1 MAIQAHGWTGAAVR
15 ERPDAMLQNTTRPYF
30 RASTGELAALVD
42 AGQDLPGI
50 AAELAHRNRRAARAL
65 AARVAD
71 MLRSGASV
79 VALRDADTDQPVAVQ
94 IERGEPFRRAADP
107 AVILCE
113 HGEVIPD
120 QRETVVSVE
129 RVKPAD
135 APARRK
141 AKAKGTAAPDAPE
154 ALPREY
160 LADYLRRHRKY
171 AKSADAKAALPAL
184 AWREYCW
191 RFRREVV
198 PLPDHIEVGAQERAR
213 IRDAFQAWRERDAA
227 ERAEWEARQTEA
239 QRLVLQAWAS
249 QDMPER
255 IAAYTHRRWQG
266 RADRPVA
273 QKFSSDFRDRVFRR
287 FSKMIR
293 RQHGISPEPMPV

>member
-1 MAIQAHGWTGAAVR
+1 
-15 ERPDAMLQNTTRPYF
+15 MLQNTTRPYF

-50 AAELAHRNRRAARAL
+50 AAELAHRNRGAARAL

-94 IERGEPFRRAADP
+94 IERG
-107 AVILCE
+107 
-113 HGEVIPD
+113 
-120 QRETVVSVE
+120 
-129 RVKPAD
+129 
-135 APARRK
+135 AP
-141 AKAKGTAAPDAPE
+141 
-154 ALPREY
+154 
-160 LADYLRRHRKY
+160 
-171 AKSADAKAALPAL
+171 
-184 AWREYCW
+184 
-191 RFRREVV
+191 FRREVV

-293 RQHGISPEPMPV
+293 RQHGIAPEPMPV